1 MKRLRGLLLGFFAF
15 LISAF
20 IISTPVFADPD
31 TTTTTPDTTVET
43 TTETTTETTAEEGEA
58 EATEPVSC
66 SDQIGKL
73 SWLVCPGT
81 GLLAR
86 AIDGAYNILT
96 YLIKVDPLPNNA
108 DSPFRLIWT
117 YCRNLTNI
125 LFVLVLMICIISQ
138 ITGAGISNY
147 GIKRMLPR
155 IVVIVILSNL
165 SYFICQAAV
174 DLSNIL
180 GNGLSGIFEL
190 VQNQGIASGAIHIE
204 LMDVGVGTIISRFL
218 GIGAAAATAI
228 TVLANVGGFAGLIW
242 LILPVVLSGILAV
255 VSAVLTMAARQSL
268 IYLLVMISPL
278 AIVAYA
284 LPNTEKWAQKW
295 YSLFMRMLLFYPMFT
310 LMYSASR
317 LAGLV
322 IMSTAI
328 NATDEMEKSITLILG
343 IAVQLI
349 PLFLSIPMM
358 RMSGTFLSKIS
369 GIVNTISAPATKSFN
384 NMALERRKH
393 ALERQR
399 FSNSFLPST
408 HLAHYLQ
415 QRKTDRINETAEMER
430 SNRDTYERR
439 YKQGYYDHKGQLTD
453 RGVMHYEIAARNIQ
467 NERIAL
473 QIDTDFDEGF
483 NTTAPVREGDPQIS
497 DRVTRSSYRKIE
509 AANRTLATE
518 LDLTEIAKAR
528 ADKVRRENIEK
539 RAVHLRDTIRGE
551 SGEAEN
557 DSYVRSLVNDSFH
570 VKNEHEQVMARN
582 AVLGRAIAQKRKMDT
597 EARSE
602 YLELYSDYPAGD
614 LIKQAL
620 NRSFKD
626 HDYNSMEAAI
636 QVMTQRGDQ
645 NWILEEL
652 EKNSRNLYAA
662 EDATMAEKNEMMRFQ
677 KHLLDS
683 TLPLKKDNVF
693 VAAWAK
699 ANMIR
704 RAKHEMGKNV
714 AGFISFKDFING
726 GTFDWEDKDQVSG
739 LTATAIINAYKDGA
753 YFIDQDRTVF
763 DQMLKFKVESDPETG
778 GPIVRDDLVLFREK
792 DIRSGLASGKMDGEQ
807 LDNALD
813 YFTNGYFKSH
823 NMDTEGARKAKYAEG
838 AAKEKYADFAEEHMG
853 TWGELTDSDGNVI
866 RDENGNA
873 KMGYKDGTTLK
884 FVYDM
889 LAGMTAKQIST
900 SKSTTFKMLNHIV
913 GKFGKEGAGFTATG
927 YSIELRHLLKDQ
939 REALMKP
946 NAAALRDSMNP
957 DIRKILGLTPADIE
971 AYIRNHGDLDDD
983 SDDE

>member
-1 MKRLRGLLLGFFAF
+1 MKRLRGLLLSFFAF

-43 TTETTTETTAEEGEA
+43 TTDTTTETTAEEGEA
-58 EATEPVSC
+58 EEGEAAEPVSC

-81 GLLAR
+81 GLLAK

-204 LMDVGVGTIISRFL
+204 LMDVGVGTIISHFL

-255 VSAVLTMAARQSL
+255 VSAVFTMAARQSL
-268 IYLLVMISPL
+268 IYILVMISPL

-328 NATDEMEKSITLILG
+328 NASDEMEKSITLILG
-343 IAVQLI
+343 IAVQLV

-358 RMSGTFLSKIS
+358 RMTGTFLSKIS
-369 GIVNTISAPATKSFN
+369 GVVNTISAPATKSFN

-439 YKQGYYDHKGQLTD
+439 YKQGYYNHKGQLTD
-453 RGVMHYEIAARNIQ
+453 RGVMHYEIAARNLQ

-483 NTTAPVREGDPQIS
+483 NTTTPVREGDPQIS
-497 DRVTRSSYRKIE
+497 DRVTRSTYRKIE

-551 SGEAEN
+551 SGNAEN

-652 EKNSRNLYAA
+652 EKNSRHLYAA
-662 EDATMAEKNEMMRFQ
+662 DDASTAEKNEMMRFQ

-683 TLPLKKDNVF
+683 TLPLKKDNVML
-693 VAAWAK
+693 AAWAK

-704 RAKHEMGKNV
+704 RAKHEMGKQV
-714 AGFISFKDFING
+714 EAFISFKDFING
-726 GTFDWEDKDQVSG
+726 KVLDGDAEDQVGG
-739 LTATAIINAYKDGA
+739 LSATAIINAYKDGA

-763 DQMLKFKVESDPETG
+763 DQMLKFKVERDEEYD

-807 LDNALD
+807 LENALD

-838 AAKEKYADFAEEHMG
+838 TDKAKYADFAEDHMG
-853 TWGELTDSDGNVI
+853 TWEEITDSEGNT
-866 RDENGNA
+866 

-971 AYIRNHGDLDDD
+971 AYIRNHGNLDDD
-983 SDDE
+983 SDDDE